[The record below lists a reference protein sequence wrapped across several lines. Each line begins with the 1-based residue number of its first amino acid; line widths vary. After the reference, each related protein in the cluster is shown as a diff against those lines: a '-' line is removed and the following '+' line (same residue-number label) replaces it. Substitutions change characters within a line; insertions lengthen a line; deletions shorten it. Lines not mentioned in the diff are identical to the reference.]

1 MEAKS
6 GGLNYKIVQSNLT
19 TSVLTLWHV
28 NWKYTGVYQCKD
40 VLTKE
45 IEEVA
50 IFVPGE
56 AL

>member
-1 MEAKS
+1 MEAES

-40 VLTKE
+40 AEDIK
-45 IEEVA
+45 EVA

-56 AL
+56 VS